1 MRNIGLFRA
10 SLLDSKSNF
19 MMARHK
25 DFDDSYSCTHFPWA
39 DEEFSWMREWA
50 FSGVPLDFQQQC
62 VM

>member
-1 MRNIGLFRA
+1 
-10 SLLDSKSNF
+10 

-50 FSGVPLDFQQQC
+50 FSGVLLDFQQQC